1 LNGLEYGQSLLDRSL
16 FPELFP
22 GTPGPNFQVSDHS
35 DGSLKE
41 RLAVLRRRT
50 RIVSFRISE
59 EEYQDLVNLCVMR
72 QARSVSDFA
81 RFATF
86 SQFEVNASKGKPE
99 TALREVY
106 RRIGALD
113 REIKRL
119 AELLEPRRTEA
130 APRLNTAESSVTA

>member
-1 LNGLEYGQSLLDRSL
+1 M
-16 FPELFP
+16 
-22 GTPGPNFQVSDHS
+22 
-35 DGSLKE
+35 
-41 RLAVLRRRT
+41 LRRRT
-50 RIVSFRISE
+50 RVVSFRVSE

-72 QARSVSDFA
+72 QSRSVSDFA

-106 RRIGALD
+106 RMIGALD
-113 REIKRL
+113 REVKRL
-119 AELLEPRRTEA
+119 TELLEPRRTET